1 MNNAPIHSALSP
13 FRSVGRMAGLCDI
26 MNCADC
32 DCPAIVALALS
43 TRVEKPEELR
53 K

>member
-1 MNNAPIHSALSP
+1 MDHPSIHSTLSP
-13 FRSVGRMAGLCDI
+13 FRSIGRMAGLCDT
-26 MNCADC
+26 MSCVNC
-32 DCPAIVALALS
+32 DCPAIVAVALS